1 MTRWCLSLLRYDFSS
16 LRNDTSAEN
25 LLEIWTYEALRLF
38 KDRLVG
44 SNAQDKFDQI
54 IEDTLKN
61 DWSSNALS
69 SLRGK
74 FSQESNR
81 MRGITSV
88 GNLDSYFGSW
98 VNATGRRTLPPAGR
112 VLSRL
117 STKELVPHVERG
129 IGRYRAEYRDTDVFL
144 FREILDAI
152 VRCDRV
158 LTTPG
163 GSLLLA
169 GRSGV
174 GRRTAIG
181 VVASMNNMKLFSP
194 KVSRTYGIKQFK
206 NDLKTVSAF
215 HSIQPSDMRP
225 LLFR

>member
-1 MTRWCLSLLRYDFSS
+1 M
-16 LRNDTSAEN
+16 NHN
-25 LLEIWTYEALRLF
+25 
-38 KDRLVG
+38 
-44 SNAQDKFDQI
+44 
-54 IEDTLKN
+54 
-61 DWSSNALS
+61 
-69 SLRGK
+69 
-74 FSQESNR
+74 
-81 MRGITSV
+81 
-88 GNLDSYFGSW
+88 
-98 VNATGRRTLPPAGR
+98 GRQVLPPAGR

-144 FREILDAI
+144 FREILDTI

-158 LTTPG
+158 VTMPA

-181 VVASMNNMKLFSP
+181 LIASMNNMKVFSP

-206 NDLKTVSAF
+206 TDLKTV
-215 HSIQPSDMRP
+215 R
-225 LLFR
+225 

>member
-1 MTRWCLSLLRYDFSS
+1 LIY
-16 LRNDTSAEN
+16 
-25 LLEIWTYEALRLF
+25 
-38 KDRLVG
+38 
-44 SNAQDKFDQI
+44 
-54 IEDTLKN
+54 
-61 DWSSNALS
+61 
-69 SLRGK
+69 
-74 FSQESNR
+74 
-81 MRGITSV
+81 
-88 GNLDSYFGSW
+88 LDAYFVSW
-98 VNATGRRTLPPAGR
+98 VNSTGRRTLPPAGR

-117 STKELVPHVERG
+117 SNKDLIPFIERG

-144 FREILDAI
+144 FREIVDTI

-194 KVSRTYGIKQFK
+194 KVSRTYGIKHFK
-206 NDLKTVSAF
+206 NDLKTVGFFLHKINSSFVLMLNKNRFYKVQVLKATNVF
-215 HSIQPSDMRP
+215 Y
-225 LLFR
+225 

>member
-1 MTRWCLSLLRYDFSS
+1 LIY
-16 LRNDTSAEN
+16 
-25 LLEIWTYEALRLF
+25 
-38 KDRLVG
+38 
-44 SNAQDKFDQI
+44 
-54 IEDTLKN
+54 
-61 DWSSNALS
+61 
-69 SLRGK
+69 
-74 FSQESNR
+74 
-81 MRGITSV
+81 
-88 GNLDSYFGSW
+88 LDAYFVSW
-98 VNATGRRTLPPAGR
+98 VNSTGRRTLPPAGR

-117 STKELVPHVERG
+117 SNKDLIPFIERG

-144 FREILDAI
+144 FREIVDTI

-194 KVSRTYGIKQFK
+194 KVSRTYGIKHFK
-206 NDLKTVSAF
+206 NDLKTVGF
-215 HSIQPSDMRP
+215 
-225 LLFR
+225 FE

>member
-1 MTRWCLSLLRYDFSS
+1 MT
-16 LRNDTSAEN
+16 
-25 LLEIWTYEALRLF
+25 
-38 KDRLVG
+38 G
-44 SNAQDKFDQI
+44 
-54 IEDTLKN
+54 
-61 DWSSNALS
+61 
-69 SLRGK
+69 
-74 FSQESNR
+74 
-81 MRGITSV
+81 
-88 GNLDSYFGSW
+88 
-98 VNATGRRTLPPAGR
+98 TGRRTLPPAGR
-112 VLSRL
+112 VLSRV
-117 STKELVPHVERG
+117 SSKELIPFVERG

-206 NDLKTVSAF
+206 NDLKTVCSFA
-215 HSIQPSDMRP
+215 
-225 LLFR
+225 LFE

>member
-1 MTRWCLSLLRYDFSS
+1 MIC
-16 LRNDTSAEN
+16 
-25 LLEIWTYEALRLF
+25 
-38 KDRLVG
+38 
-44 SNAQDKFDQI
+44 
-54 IEDTLKN
+54 
-61 DWSSNALS
+61 
-69 SLRGK
+69 
-74 FSQESNR
+74 
-81 MRGITSV
+81 
-88 GNLDSYFGSW
+88 LDSYFVSW
-98 VNATGRRTLPPAGR
+98 VNSGTRRVLPPAGR

-117 STKELVPHVERG
+117 TSKDLGPFIDRG
-129 IGRYRAEYRDTDVFL
+129 IARYRAEYRDTDVFI

-194 KVSRTYGIKQFK
+194 KVGRTYGIKQFK
-206 NDLKTVSAF
+206 NDLKTVS
-215 HSIQPSDMRP
+215 
-225 LLFR
+225 LLFVIMKLIII